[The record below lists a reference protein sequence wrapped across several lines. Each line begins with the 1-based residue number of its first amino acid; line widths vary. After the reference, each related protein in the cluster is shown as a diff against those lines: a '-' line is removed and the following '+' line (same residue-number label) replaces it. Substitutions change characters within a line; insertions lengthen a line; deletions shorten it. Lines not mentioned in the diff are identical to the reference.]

1 MSTRQKGKHLTFA
14 DRKYIEK
21 MYKLKSKGEICEHL
35 TLNYY
40 TLERELMRC
49 EGEYNA
55 KEAQEDADIRNMR
68 RRLNLKEKCENR
80 KAPIK
85 ESELSKKRVEICLGL
100 KSNIT
105 PEEIV
110 KVTGMSSQL
119 VNQYY
124 RSLQNKK

>member
-1 MSTRQKGKHLTFA
+1 MTTRQKGKHLTFA

-21 MYKLKSKGEICEHL
+21 MYKLKPQKEICEHL
-35 TLNYY
+35 SLHPC

-49 EGEYNA
+49 KGEYNA
-55 KEAQEDADIRNMR
+55 KEAQEDADIKILR
-68 RRLNLKEKCENR
+68 RNLKRKELSEN
-80 KAPIK
+80 KKNPIK
-85 ESELSKKRVEICLGL
+85 ESEMSKKRVEICLGL

-110 KVTGMSSQL
+110 KVTGMSFQL

>member
-1 MSTRQKGKHLTFA
+1 MTTRQKGKHLTFA

-21 MYKLKSKGEICEHL
+21 MYKLKPQKEICEHL
-35 TLNYY
+35 SLHPC

-49 EGEYNA
+49 KGEYNA

-80 KAPIK
+80 
-85 ESELSKKRVEICLGL
+85 RVEICLGL

-110 KVTGMSSQL
+110 KVTGMSFQL

>member
-1 MSTRQKGKHLTFA
+1 MSTRQKGKHLTYA

-21 MYKLKSKGEICEHL
+21 MYKLKPKGEICEHL
-35 TLNYY
+35 TLNYH

-110 KVTGMSSQL
+110 KVTGMSFQL

-124 RSLQNKK
+124 KSLQKKE

>member
-1 MSTRQKGKHLTFA
+1 
-14 DRKYIEK
+14 
-21 MYKLKSKGEICEHL
+21 
-35 TLNYY
+35 
-40 TLERELMRC
+40 MRC

-55 KEAQEDADIRNMR
+55 KEAQEDADIKILR
-68 RRLNLKEKCENR
+68 RNLKRKELSEN
-80 KAPIK
+80 KKNPIK

-110 KVTGMSSQL
+110 KVTGMSFQV

-124 RSLQNKK
+124 KSLQKKE

>member
-21 MYKLKSKGEICEHL
+21 MYKLKPKGEICEHL
-35 TLNYY
+35 TLNYH

-55 KEAQEDADIRNMR
+55 KEAQEDADIKILR
-68 RRLNLKEKCENR
+68 RSLKRKELSEN
-80 KAPIK
+80 KKNPIK
-85 ESELSKKRVEICLGL
+85 ESEMSKKRVEICLGL

-110 KVTGMSSQL
+110 KVTGMNFQV

-124 RSLQNKK
+124 KSLQKKE

>member
-21 MYKLKSKGEICEHL
+21 MYKLKPKGEICEHL
-35 TLNYY
+35 TLNYH

-110 KVTGMSSQL
+110 KVTGMSFQL

>member
-1 MSTRQKGKHLTFA
+1 MTTRQKGKHLTFA

-21 MYKLKSKGEICEHL
+21 MYKMKPKGEICEHL
-35 TLNYY
+35 TLNYH

-49 EGEYNA
+49 EREYNA

-110 KVTGMSSQL
+110 KVTGMSFQL